1 MSQKCMRHTKKDLL
15 DIWKRKNPKKP
26 NRANVT
32 KSVLCDLLKN
42 DSKFQINSAVRK
54 PLSIAVLKSDV
65 KANWKSRLKTLHGY
79 IETTGRRIRVK
90 VIGKGVQGTATL
102 MRTTL
107 KGGGVLN
114 FVEKLNGVCDEDY
127 SVLSKFSKT
136 FVRLLDDEEHVIN
149 DKSDHRTYDIIFKN
163 KRALTVEP
171 MIELAGLL
179 LLSQCVTQGICPN
192 FPLLYGAILSH
203 DSIVFDME
211 AARGGDTFQKWA
223 KTIRSELEWNSALF
237 QTLVGLHVM
246 HTKLGMT
253 HDDLH
258 SGNVLVHEMPK
269 ASCGKDTYLH
279 YRLLG
284 YDFYIPTFGKL
295 FILIDFGRINAGN
308 KMNIKWHRKLL
319 DKEMKRVKG
328 GLNTKEAYDYY
339 RFVQCL
345 IKSAPRVLK
354 SSVLSMLQAFEVHAT
369 ADVHAGELLVTL
381 FNSQINGFTGSG
393 CKDGCFDRRPKNAVV
408 VGTYDTDKEFD
419 KSMIPPTLRGLVKNA

>member
-1 MSQKCMRHTKKDLL
+1 MRRTKNDLL
-15 DIWKRKNPKKP
+15 EIWKGKNPKKP
-26 NRANVT
+26 NRSGIT
-32 KSVLCDLLKN
+32 KGVLCDLLKN
-42 DSKFQINSAVRK
+42 EFKFQINSAVRK
-54 PLSIAVLKSDV
+54 PLSIAVSKSDV
-65 KANWKSRLKTLHGY
+65 KANWKSRLKTLRGY
-79 IETTGRRIRVK
+79 IETTGRRTRVK
-90 VIGKGVQGTATL
+90 VIGKGAQGTATL

-107 KGGGVLN
+107 VGGGGVLN
-114 FVEKLNGVCDEDY
+114 FVEKMNIVIDEDY
-127 SVLSKFSKT
+127 FVLSKFSKA
-136 FVRLLDDEEHVIN
+136 FVRLLDNEEHVIN
-149 DKSDHRTYDIIFKN
+149 DKSDYRTYDIIFKN

-179 LLSQCVTQGICPN
+179 LLSQCVTQRICPN
-192 FPLLYGAILSH
+192 FPILYGAILSH
-203 DSIVFDME
+203 DSIAFDME

-246 HTKLGMT
+246 HTKFGMT

-295 FILIDFGRINAGN
+295 FILIDFGRISAGN

-319 DKEMKRVKG
+319 DKEMKKIKD
-328 GLNTKEAYDYY
+328 GLNTNEAYDYY

-345 IKSAPRVLK
+345 IKSAPRVFK
-354 SSVLSMLQAFEVHAT
+354 SYVLSMLQAFEVNAT
-369 ADVHAGELLVTL
+369 ADVHAGELLLSL
-381 FNSQINGFTGSG
+381 FNSQINGYTGNR
-393 CKDGCFDRRPKNAVV
+393 CKGGCFDKRPKNTVI

-419 KSMIPPTLRGLVKNA
+419 KSMIPSTLQGLVKNN